1 MLVLSDKSG
10 DVGFW
15 RQDASSSLLHLSHH
29 VLHSHPP
36 CFNRAHL
43 RYLACN
49 VSGKSLSRIYCTPL
63 TLSPVRTPGTFAATK
78 TIYYS
83 RTPSPSVIA
92 LTKTRILSH
101 NTVFSSPQLSVFSA
115 ERKNSN
121 VAREKKKIK
130 TQSDVKSQHEV
141 QKRTDWVENVSVR
154 PVKLELRWVVN
165 GHNKSYE
172 QMCHHIII

>member
-1 MLVLSDKSG
+1 MATGCFLQSPSFKSSCSTFPSTLFQPG
-10 DVGFW
+10 TSPLPGVYDI
-15 RQDASSSLLHLSHH
+15 LMINL
-29 VLHSHPP
+29 P
-36 CFNRAHL
+36 
-43 RYLACN
+43 CN

>member
-1 MLVLSDKSG
+1 MVVLSDKSG

-83 RTPSPSVIA
+83 RKPSPSVIA
-92 LTKTRILSH
+92 LSKTRILSH
-101 NTVFSSPQLSVFSA
+101 NTVFSSPQLSVFSCRA
-115 ERKNSN
+115 KKQQCDE
-121 VAREKKKIK
+121 REK
-130 TQSDVKSQHEV
+130 
-141 QKRTDWVENVSVR
+141 EN
-154 PVKLELRWVVN
+154 
-165 GHNKSYE
+165 
-172 QMCHHIII
+172 